1 MSKHHW
7 TSQKITTVRES
18 INDTKLTQVVHYI
31 TKDRTMVGYS
41 SPKATTSARKNYEER
56 NLKKFGKGNKES
68 GAYRRR
74 KIGKKEEYGSL
85 SEKNAA
91 EMMAAKKKPTVK
103 KATAPKSKDKLTA
116 AQMKAKLER
125 ANRDNKRG
133 LTKAEARAMG
143 LTAAS
148 RTSTTKS
155 KKPISPREAA
165 AKLRA
170 DKKIQS
176 DAVAKEAK
184 RKVKEKKKTDIVD
197 TAAATIA
204 TTAVP
209 VLRVLKGRNAVRAA
223 KTVKPKVEPKVTRIP
238 GTAKEIKPKVK
249 ALPKQQKALP
259 KQQKALP
266 KQQPQLPPPT
276 RGGGNRVKAET
287 TDRIIKAG
295 GKIDRRR
302 GPKRKGPPKK
312 PRTDEMTMK
321 DIGMRK
327 GGLVKGIDGIAKRG
341 RTRATRSR

>member
-1 MSKHHW
+1 
-7 TSQKITTVRES
+7 
-18 INDTKLTQVVHYI
+18 
-31 TKDRTMVGYS
+31 MVGYS

-91 EMMAAKKKPTVK
+91 EMMAAKKKPTVKKATAPKPTVK

-341 RTRATRSR
+341 RTRATRSRKSKWQTNQT

>member
-1 MSKHHW
+1 
-7 TSQKITTVRES
+7 
-18 INDTKLTQVVHYI
+18 
-31 TKDRTMVGYS
+31 MVGYS
-41 SPKATTSARKNYEER
+41 SPKATTSARKNYDER

-91 EMMAAKKKPTVK
+91 EMMAAKKKPTVKKATAPKPTVK

-259 KQQKALP
+259 KQQ
-266 KQQPQLPPPT
+266 PQLPPPT

>member
-1 MSKHHW
+1 
-7 TSQKITTVRES
+7 
-18 INDTKLTQVVHYI
+18 
-31 TKDRTMVGYS
+31 MVGYS

-91 EMMAAKKKPTVK
+91 EMMAAKKKPTVKKATAPKPTVK

-184 RKVKEKKKTDIVD
+184 RKVKEKNKTDIVD

-238 GTAKEIKPKVK
+238 GTAKEIKPKV
-249 ALPKQQKALP
+249 KALP

>member
-1 MSKHHW
+1 
-7 TSQKITTVRES
+7 
-18 INDTKLTQVVHYI
+18 
-31 TKDRTMVGYS
+31 MVGYS

-91 EMMAAKKKPTVK
+91 EMMAVGTTVKNATPTPTVK

-223 KTVKPKVEPKVTRIP
+223 KT
-238 GTAKEIKPKVK
+238 G
-249 ALPKQQKALP
+249 
-259 KQQKALP
+259 
-266 KQQPQLPPPT
+266 
-276 RGGGNRVKAET
+276 
-287 TDRIIKAG
+287 
-295 GKIDRRR
+295 
-302 GPKRKGPPKK
+302 
-312 PRTDEMTMK
+312 
-321 DIGMRK
+321 
-327 GGLVKGIDGIAKRG
+327 
-341 RTRATRSR
+341 

>member
-1 MSKHHW
+1 
-7 TSQKITTVRES
+7 
-18 INDTKLTQVVHYI
+18 
-31 TKDRTMVGYS
+31 MVGYS

-91 EMMAAKKKPTVK
+91 EMMAAKKKPTVKKATAPKPTVK

-259 KQQKALP
+259 KQQ
-266 KQQPQLPPPT
+266 PQLPPPT